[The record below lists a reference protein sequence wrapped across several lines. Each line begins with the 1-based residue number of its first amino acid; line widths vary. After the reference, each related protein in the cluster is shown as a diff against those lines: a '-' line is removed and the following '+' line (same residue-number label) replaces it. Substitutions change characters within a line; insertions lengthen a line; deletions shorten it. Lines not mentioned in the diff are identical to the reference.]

1 MKKIVLVDGNNLL
14 FRSYY
19 ATAYTGNI
27 MRNKEGFPTNGV
39 YGFVN
44 MINKIIS
51 EEKPE
56 YMMVAFDIG
65 KTFRHEKYERYK
77 DGRRETPDDLKVQF
91 PVAKKILT
99 AMGIKYL
106 ECAGYEADDIIGT
119 ISMWCEKDPEYEAL
133 IVSSDKDLLQLISD
147 ETVVKLLKT
156 KDYIWMDKKT
166 FNDTYG
172 FDPIHMIDLKALM
185 GDSSD
190 NIPGVKGIGEKGAI
204 KLVSEYKTID
214 NIYENIDKIKGA
226 MQIKLIDGKEDAYYS
241 KDLVTI
247 YREVPLDITFDD
259 LLYKGENAD
268 ELIDIYNDL
277 GFYSLLRKI
286 NTSEV
291 KKNKEIV
298 GEFVDIPDTA
308 ETEKNKVNN
317 NCNENIIDNDK
328 NESIVENIKILSN
341 NEDIDKNK
349 IEEFKIISDINDI
362 KISEDTSIYLD
373 TTIGNYHN
381 AEILGIALYN
391 STLSCYIPFDIFKNN
406 TSILDTNYNLSTYD
420 YKKLI
425 VVFNKY
431 GIKVPNIN
439 FDTMIS
445 AYLLNYET
453 KDDICYLAN
462 KLEVEIP
469 SYDKKEVV
477 TTEEAARRAIL
488 KAKFIYN
495 TKDKLYEN
503 MKKEDNIYLFE
514 SIEMPLTKVLANMEI
529 EGIRVDKKVLE
540 EMGTEIKIKLEILT
554 RDIYNYAG
562 EEFNINSPKQLGEIL
577 FDKLKLPGTKK
588 NKNGY
593 ATDIDVLKKLT
604 EYPIINK
611 ILEYRALAKLYS
623 TYIDGI
629 ISTIRK
635 DGKIH
640 TIYTQTL
647 TRTGRLS
654 SIEPNLQNI
663 PMRSEYGRLIR
674 KAFIPENNSVILS
687 SDYSQIELRVFAH
700 LSGVN
705 DLINAFKEGVDI
717 HTKTAMDIFK
727 VPMEGVT
734 KNMRRQAKAVNF
746 GILYGISSY
755 GLAEDIGIPVKEAK
769 EFINKYFETYPG
781 VKDYM
786 DKEIDEAKRTGY
798 VKTIMNR
805 KRVIEELKS
814 SNYKV
819 RSMGERM
826 ALNTPVQGSAS
837 DILKKA
843 MVEINN
849 IFEKENIKSKMLLQV
864 HDELIFNVYNDE
876 IDKVKDIVYNTMTKV
891 FELKVPLDV
900 DIELGNNW
908 YEAK

>member
-156 KDYIWMDKKT
+156 KDYIWMNKKT

-226 MQIKLIDGKEDAYYS
+226 TQIKLIDGKEDAYYS

-286 NTSEV
+286 NTSDI
-291 KKNKEIV
+291 KK
-298 GEFVDIPDTA
+298 
-308 ETEKNKVNN
+308 EK
-317 NCNENIIDNDK
+317 
-328 NESIVENIKILSN
+328 SR
-341 NEDIDKNK
+341 ED
-349 IEEFKIISDINDI
+349 EFKIISDINDV

-373 TTIGNYHN
+373 TTIGNYHD

-391 STLSCYIPFDIFKNN
+391 STLSCYIPFDIFKIN
-406 TSILDTNYNLSTYD
+406 TNILDTDYNLSTYD

-439 FDTMIS
+439 FDAMIS

-477 TTEEAARRAIL
+477 TSEEAIRRAIL

-495 TKDKLYEN
+495 TKDKLYED
-503 MKKEDNIYLFE
+503 MKREDNIYLFE
-514 SIEMPLTKVLANMEI
+514 SIEMPLAKVLANMEI

-629 ISTIRK
+629 ISTIRE

>member
-226 MQIKLIDGKEDAYYS
+226 TQIKLIDGKEDAYYS

-286 NTSEV
+286 NTSDI
-291 KKNKEIV
+291 KK
-298 GEFVDIPDTA
+298 
-308 ETEKNKVNN
+308 EK
-317 NCNENIIDNDK
+317 
-328 NESIVENIKILSN
+328 SR
-341 NEDIDKNK
+341 ED
-349 IEEFKIISDINDI
+349 EFKIISDINDV

-373 TTIGNYHN
+373 TTIGNYHD

-391 STLSCYIPFDIFKNN
+391 STLSCYIPYDIFKNN
-406 TSILDTNYNLSTYD
+406 TSILDTDYNLSTYD

-445 AYLLNYET
+445 AYLLNYDT

-462 KLEVEIP
+462 KLNIYIP

-477 TTEEAARRAIL
+477 TTEEAIRRAIL

-495 TKDKLYEN
+495 TKDKLYED
-503 MKKEDNIYLFE
+503 MKREDNIYLFE
-514 SIEMPLTKVLANMEI
+514 SIEMPLAKVLAKMETT
-529 EGIRVDKKVLE
+529 GIRVDKKVLE

-577 FDKLKLPGTKK
+577 FDKLKLPGAKK

-629 ISTIRK
+629 ISTIRE

-674 KAFIPENNSVILS
+674 KAFIPEDNSVILS

-746 GILYGISSY
+746 VILYGISSY

-786 DKEIDEAKRTGY
+786 DKEIDEAKRNGY

-814 SNYKV
+814 SNYMV

>member
-19 ATAYTGNI
+19 ATAYTGNV

-51 EEKPE
+51 DEKPE

-185 GDSSD
+185 GDASD

-226 MQIKLIDGKEDAYYS
+226 TQIKLIDGKEDAYYS

-286 NTSEV
+286 NISEV
-291 KKNKEIV
+291 KKKE
-298 GEFVDIPDTA
+298 DR
-308 ETEKNKVNN
+308 K
-317 NCNENIIDNDK
+317 
-328 NESIVENIKILSN
+328 
-341 NEDIDKNK
+341 
-349 IEEFKIISDINDI
+349 EEFKIISDINNV

-373 TTIGNYHN
+373 TTIGNYHD

-391 STLSCYIPFDIFKNN
+391 STLSCYIPYDIFKNN

-477 TTEEAARRAIL
+477 ATEEAIRRAIL

-495 TKDKLYEN
+495 TKDKLYED

-514 SIEMPLTKVLANMEI
+514 SIEMPLAKVLANMEI

-540 EMGTEIKIKLEILT
+540 EMGTEIKIKLEIIT
-554 RDIYNYAG
+554 RDIYNFAG

-577 FDKLKLPGTKK
+577 FDKLKLPGAKK

-604 EYPIINK
+604 EYPIVNK
-611 ILEYRALAKLYS
+611 ILEYRVLAKLYS

-629 ISTIRK
+629 ISTIRE

-674 KAFIPENNSVILS
+674 KAFIPEDNSVILS

-786 DKEIDEAKRTGY
+786 DKEIDEAKRNGY

-814 SNYKV
+814 SNYMV

>member
-226 MQIKLIDGKEDAYYS
+226 TQIKLIDGKEDAYYS

-286 NTSEV
+286 NTSDI
-291 KKNKEIV
+291 KK
-298 GEFVDIPDTA
+298 
-308 ETEKNKVNN
+308 EK
-317 NCNENIIDNDK
+317 
-328 NESIVENIKILSN
+328 SR
-341 NEDIDKNK
+341 ED
-349 IEEFKIISDINDI
+349 EFKIISDINDV

-373 TTIGNYHN
+373 TTIGNYHD

-391 STLSCYIPFDIFKNN
+391 STLSCYIPYDIFKNN
-406 TSILDTNYNLSTYD
+406 TSILDTDYNLSTYD

-445 AYLLNYET
+445 AYLLNYDT

-462 KLEVEIP
+462 KLNIYIP

-477 TTEEAARRAIL
+477 TTEEAIRRAIL

-495 TKDKLYEN
+495 TKDKLYED
-503 MKKEDNIYLFE
+503 MKREDNIYLFE
-514 SIEMPLTKVLANMEI
+514 SIEMPLAKVLAKMETT
-529 EGIRVDKKVLE
+529 GIRVDKKVLE

-577 FDKLKLPGTKK
+577 FDKLKLPGAKK

-629 ISTIRK
+629 ISTIRE

-674 KAFIPENNSVILS
+674 RAFIPEDNSVILS

-786 DKEIDEAKRTGY
+786 DKEIDEAKRNGY

-814 SNYKV
+814 SNYMV

>member
-51 EEKPE
+51 DEKPE

-226 MQIKLIDGKEDAYYS
+226 TQIKLIDGKEDAYYS

-286 NTSEV
+286 NISEV
-291 KKNKEIV
+291 KKKE
-298 GEFVDIPDTA
+298 DR
-308 ETEKNKVNN
+308 K
-317 NCNENIIDNDK
+317 
-328 NESIVENIKILSN
+328 
-341 NEDIDKNK
+341 
-349 IEEFKIISDINDI
+349 EEFKIISDINDI

-373 TTIGNYHN
+373 TTIGNYHD

-391 STLSCYIPFDIFKNN
+391 STLSCYIPYDIFKNN
-406 TSILDTNYNLSTYD
+406 TSILDTDYNLSTYD

-462 KLEVEIP
+462 KLNIYIP

-488 KAKFIYN
+488 KARFIYN
-495 TKDKLYEN
+495 TKDKLYED
-503 MKKEDNIYLFE
+503 MKREDNIYLFE
-514 SIEMPLTKVLANMEI
+514 SIEMPLAKVLAKMETT
-529 EGIRVDKKVLE
+529 GIRVDKKVLE

-577 FDKLKLPGTKK
+577 FDKLKLPGAKK

-629 ISTIRK
+629 ISTIRE

-674 KAFIPENNSVILS
+674 KAFIPEDNSVILS

-786 DKEIDEAKRTGY
+786 DKEIDEAKRNGY

-814 SNYKV
+814 SNYMV

-843 MVEINN
+843 MVEISD

-908 YEAK
+908 YESK

>member
-226 MQIKLIDGKEDAYYS
+226 TQIKLIDGKEDAYYS

-286 NTSEV
+286 NTSDI
-291 KKNKEIV
+291 KK
-298 GEFVDIPDTA
+298 
-308 ETEKNKVNN
+308 EK
-317 NCNENIIDNDK
+317 
-328 NESIVENIKILSN
+328 SR
-341 NEDIDKNK
+341 
-349 IEEFKIISDINDI
+349 EEKFKIISDINDV

-373 TTIGNYHN
+373 TTIGNYHD

-406 TSILDTNYNLSTYD
+406 TSILDTDYNLSTYD

-462 KLEVEIP
+462 KLNIYIP

-495 TKDKLYEN
+495 TKDKLYED
-503 MKKEDNIYLFE
+503 MKREDNIYLFE
-514 SIEMPLTKVLANMEI
+514 NIEMPLAKVLAKMETT
-529 EGIRVDKKVLE
+529 GIRVDKKVLE

-577 FDKLKLPGTKK
+577 FDKLKLPGAKK

>member
-51 EEKPE
+51 DEKPE

-77 DGRRETPDDLKVQF
+77 DGRKETPDDLKVQF

-226 MQIKLIDGKEDAYYS
+226 TQIKLIDGKEDAYYS

-286 NTSEV
+286 NTSDI
-291 KKNKEIV
+291 KK
-298 GEFVDIPDTA
+298 
-308 ETEKNKVNN
+308 EK
-317 NCNENIIDNDK
+317 
-328 NESIVENIKILSN
+328 SR
-341 NEDIDKNK
+341 
-349 IEEFKIISDINDI
+349 EEKFKIISDINDI

-373 TTIGNYHN
+373 TTIGNYHD

-391 STLSCYIPFDIFKNN
+391 STLSCYIPYDIFKNN
-406 TSILDTNYNLSTYD
+406 TSILDTDYNLSTYD

-462 KLEVEIP
+462 KLNIYIP

-488 KAKFIYN
+488 KARFIYN
-495 TKDKLYEN
+495 TKDKLYED
-503 MKKEDNIYLFE
+503 MKREDNIYLFE
-514 SIEMPLTKVLANMEI
+514 SIEMPLAKVLAKMETT
-529 EGIRVDKKVLE
+529 GIRVDKKVLE

-577 FDKLKLPGTKK
+577 FDKLKLPGAKK

-674 KAFIPENNSVILS
+674 KAFIPEDNSVILS

-786 DKEIDEAKRTGY
+786 DKEIDEAKKNGY

-814 SNYKV
+814 SNYMV

-843 MVEINN
+843 MVEISD

>member
-51 EEKPE
+51 DEKPE

-226 MQIKLIDGKEDAYYS
+226 TQIKLIDGKEDAYYS

-286 NTSEV
+286 NTSDI
-291 KKNKEIV
+291 KK
-298 GEFVDIPDTA
+298 
-308 ETEKNKVNN
+308 EKSR
-317 NCNENIIDNDK
+317 E
-328 NESIVENIKILSN
+328 
-341 NEDIDKNK
+341 
-349 IEEFKIISDINDI
+349 EEFKIISDINDI

-439 FDTMIS
+439 FDAMIS

-495 TKDKLYEN
+495 TKDKLYED
-503 MKKEDNIYLFE
+503 MKREDNIYLFE
-514 SIEMPLTKVLANMEI
+514 NIEMPLAKVLANMEI

-540 EMGTEIKIKLEILT
+540 EMGIEIKIKLEILT

-629 ISTIRK
+629 ISTIRE

-674 KAFIPENNSVILS
+674 KAFIPEDNSVILS

-786 DKEIDEAKRTGY
+786 DKEIDEAKRNGY

-814 SNYKV
+814 SNYMV

-843 MVEINN
+843 MVEISD

>member
-19 ATAYTGNI
+19 ATAYTGNV

-147 ETVVKLLKT
+147 ETIVKLLKT

-226 MQIKLIDGKEDAYYS
+226 MQIKLIDGREDAYYS

-247 YREVPLDITFDD
+247 YREVPLNVTFDD

-286 NTSEV
+286 NTNEV
-291 KKNKEIV
+291 KKEENRE
-298 GEFVDIPDTA
+298 
-308 ETEKNKVNN
+308 EKFKV
-317 NCNENIIDNDK
+317 
-328 NESIVENIKILSN
+328 
-341 NEDIDKNK
+341 
-349 IEEFKIISDINDI
+349 ISDTNDI

-373 TTIGNYHN
+373 TTVGNYN
-381 AEILGIALYN
+381 DAEILGIALYN
-391 STLSCYIPFDIFKNN
+391 STLSCYIPYDIFKNN
-406 TSILDTNYNLSTYD
+406 TSILDTEYNLSTYD

-425 VVFNKY
+425 VIFNKY
-431 GIKVPNIN
+431 DIKVPNIN

-477 TTEEAARRAIL
+477 TSEEAIRRAIL

-495 TKDKLYEN
+495 TKDKLYED
-503 MKKEDNIYLFE
+503 MKREDNIYLFE
-514 SIEMPLTKVLANMEI
+514 SIEMPLAKVLANMEI

-577 FDKLKLPGTKK
+577 FDKLKLPGAKK

-593 ATDIDVLKKLT
+593 ATDIDVLKKL
-604 EYPIINK
+604 K

-629 ISTIRK
+629 INTIRE

-674 KAFIPENNSVILS
+674 KAFIPEENSVILS

-755 GLAEDIGIPVKEAK
+755 GLAEDIGISVKEAK

-786 DKEIDEAKRTGY
+786 DKEIDEAKRNGY

-814 SNYKV
+814 SNYMV

-849 IFEKENIKSKMLLQV
+849 IFEQENIKSKMLLQV

>member
-51 EEKPE
+51 DEKPE

-226 MQIKLIDGKEDAYYS
+226 TQIKLIDGKEDAYYS

-286 NTSEV
+286 NTSDI
-291 KKNKEIV
+291 KK
-298 GEFVDIPDTA
+298 
-308 ETEKNKVNN
+308 EKSR
-317 NCNENIIDNDK
+317 E
-328 NESIVENIKILSN
+328 
-341 NEDIDKNK
+341 
-349 IEEFKIISDINDI
+349 EEFKIISDINDI

-373 TTIGNYHN
+373 TTIGNYHD

-406 TSILDTNYNLSTYD
+406 TSILDTDYNLSTYD

-462 KLEVEIP
+462 KLNIYIP

-477 TTEEAARRAIL
+477 TTEEAIRRAIL

-495 TKDKLYEN
+495 TKDKLYED

-540 EMGTEIKIKLEILT
+540 EMGIEIKIKLEILT
-554 RDIYNYAG
+554 RDIYNCAG

-577 FDKLKLPGTKK
+577 FDKLKLPGAKK

-629 ISTIRK
+629 ISTIRE

-674 KAFIPENNSVILS
+674 KAFIPEDNSVILS

-786 DKEIDEAKRTGY
+786 DKEIDEAKRNGY

-805 KRVIEELKS
+805 KRIIEELKS
-814 SNYKV
+814 SNYMV

>member
-226 MQIKLIDGKEDAYYS
+226 TQIKLIDGKEDAYYS

-286 NTSEV
+286 NTSDI
-291 KKNKEIV
+291 KK
-298 GEFVDIPDTA
+298 
-308 ETEKNKVNN
+308 EK
-317 NCNENIIDNDK
+317 
-328 NESIVENIKILSN
+328 SR
-341 NEDIDKNK
+341 ED
-349 IEEFKIISDINDI
+349 EFKIISDINDV

-373 TTIGNYHN
+373 TTIGNYHD

-391 STLSCYIPFDIFKNN
+391 STLSCYIPYDIFKNN
-406 TSILDTNYNLSTYD
+406 TSILDTDYNLSTYD

-445 AYLLNYET
+445 AYLLNYDT

-462 KLEVEIP
+462 KLNIYIP

-477 TTEEAARRAIL
+477 TTEEAIRRAIL

-495 TKDKLYEN
+495 TKDKLYED
-503 MKKEDNIYLFE
+503 MKREDNIYLFE
-514 SIEMPLTKVLANMEI
+514 SIEMPLAKVLAKMETT
-529 EGIRVDKKVLE
+529 GIRVDKKVLE

-577 FDKLKLPGTKK
+577 FDKLKLPGAKK

-629 ISTIRK
+629 ISTIRE

-674 KAFIPENNSVILS
+674 KAFIPEDNSVILS

-786 DKEIDEAKRTGY
+786 DKEIDEAKRNGY

-814 SNYKV
+814 SNYMV

-843 MVEINN
+843 MVEISD

>member
-27 MRNKEGFPTNGV
+27 MRNKEGFPTNGI

-119 ISMWCEKDPEYEAL
+119 ISLWCEKDPEYEAL

-166 FNDTYG
+166 FNATYG

-185 GDSSD
+185 GDASD

-226 MQIKLIDGKEDAYYS
+226 TQIKLIDGREDAYYS

-286 NTSEV
+286 NTSDV
-291 KKNKEIV
+291 KKEEDRKE
-298 GEFVDIPDTA
+298 
-308 ETEKNKVNN
+308 K
-317 NCNENIIDNDK
+317 
-328 NESIVENIKILSN
+328 
-341 NEDIDKNK
+341 
-349 IEEFKIISDINDI
+349 FKIISDINDVM
-362 KISEDTSIYLD
+362 ISEDTSIYLD
-373 TTIGNYHN
+373 TTIGNYHD

-391 STLSCYIPFDIFKNN
+391 STLSCYIPYDIFKNN
-406 TSILDTNYNLSTYD
+406 TSILDTDYNLSTYD

-425 VVFNKY
+425 VIFNKY

-469 SYDKKEVV
+469 SYDKKEVI
-477 TTEEAARRAIL
+477 TSEEAIRRAIL

-495 TKDKLYEN
+495 TKDKLYED
-503 MKKEDNIYLFE
+503 MKREDNIYLFE
-514 SIEMPLTKVLANMEI
+514 SIEMPLAKVLANMEI

-540 EMGTEIKIKLEILT
+540 EMGTEIKIKLEIIT

-562 EEFNINSPKQLGEIL
+562 EEFNLNSPKQLGEIL
-577 FDKLKLPGTKK
+577 FDKLKLPGAKK
-588 NKNGY
+588 NKKGY

-629 ISTIRK
+629 ISTIRE

-674 KAFIPENNSVILS
+674 KAFIPEDNSVILS

-769 EFINKYFETYPG
+769 EFINKYFKTYPG

-786 DKEIDEAKRTGY
+786 DKEIDEAKRNGY

-814 SNYKV
+814 SNYMV

-876 IDKVKDIVYNTMTKV
+876 IEKVKDIVYNTMTKV

-900 DIELGNNW
+900 DIELEHNW
-908 YEAK
+908 YEAQ

>member
-19 ATAYTGNI
+19 ATAYTGNV

-185 GDSSD
+185 GDASD

-226 MQIKLIDGKEDAYYS
+226 TQIKLIDGKEDAYYS

-286 NTSEV
+286 NTSDI
-291 KKNKEIV
+291 KK
-298 GEFVDIPDTA
+298 
-308 ETEKNKVNN
+308 EKSR
-317 NCNENIIDNDK
+317 E
-328 NESIVENIKILSN
+328 
-341 NEDIDKNK
+341 
-349 IEEFKIISDINDI
+349 EEFKIISDINDV

-373 TTIGNYHN
+373 TTIGNYHD

-391 STLSCYIPFDIFKNN
+391 STLSCYIPYDIFKNN
-406 TSILDTNYNLSTYD
+406 TNILDTDYNLSTYD

-477 TTEEAARRAIL
+477 TTEEAIRRAIL

-495 TKDKLYEN
+495 TKDKLYED
-503 MKKEDNIYLFE
+503 MKREDNIYLFE
-514 SIEMPLTKVLANMEI
+514 SIEMPLAKVLANMEI

-577 FDKLKLPGTKK
+577 FDKLKLPGAKK

-629 ISTIRK
+629 ISTIRE

-674 KAFIPENNSVILS
+674 KAFIPEDNSVILS

-786 DKEIDEAKRTGY
+786 DKEIDEAKKNGY

-814 SNYKV
+814 SNYMV

>member
-27 MRNKEGFPTNGV
+27 MRNKDGFPTNGL

-77 DGRRETPDDLKVQF
+77 DGRKETPEDLKLQF

-119 ISMWCEKDPEYEAL
+119 VSLWCEKDPEYEAL

-147 ETVVKLLKT
+147 ETVVKLLKS
-156 KDYIWMDKKT
+156 KDYIMMDKET
-166 FNDTYG
+166 FRETYG
-172 FDPIHMIDLKALM
+172 FDPINMIDLKALM

-204 KLVSEYKTID
+204 KLISEYHTID
-214 NIYENIDKIKGA
+214 NLYDNIGNIKGA
-226 MQIKLIDGKEDAYYS
+226 MQTKLIEGKEDAYYS
-241 KDLVTI
+241 RDLVTI
-247 YREVPLDITFDD
+247 YREVPLDVTFDD
-259 LLYKGENAD
+259 LIYKKENTN
-268 ELIDIYNDL
+268 ELIDIYNNL
-277 GFYSLLRKI
+277 GFYSLLRKMN
-286 NTSEV
+286 NTE
-291 KKNKEIV
+291 KEIKEES
-298 GEFVDIPDTA
+298 GKDEFKVISNINDVVIDEDTA
-308 ETEKNKVNN
+308 
-317 NCNENIIDNDK
+317 
-328 NESIVENIKILSN
+328 
-341 NEDIDKNK
+341 
-349 IEEFKIISDINDI
+349 
-362 KISEDTSIYLD
+362 IYLD
-373 TTIGNYHN
+373 TTLGNYHDVD
-381 AEILGIALYN
+381 ILGISLYN
-391 STLSCYIPFDIFKNN
+391 KKYSCYIPYDIFKSN
-406 TSILDTNYNLSTYD
+406 TDILNTKYNLFTYD

-431 GIKVPNIN
+431 SIKVPNIS

-462 KLEVEIP
+462 NMNYNIP
-469 SYDKKEVV
+469 SYDKKEVLTV
-477 TTEEAARRAIL
+477 EEASNRAIL
-488 KAKFIYN
+488 KAKFIYK
-495 TKDKLYEN
+495 TKDKLYEQ
-503 MKKEDNIYLFE
+503 MKNEDTIYLFE
-514 SIEMPLTKVLANMEI
+514 NIEMPLAKILAKMEI
-529 EGIRVDKKVLE
+529 EGIRVDKNILKD
-540 EMGTEIKIKLEILT
+540 MGEEIKIKLELIT
-554 RDIYNYAG
+554 KDIYNYAG

-577 FDKLKLPGTKK
+577 FDKLKLPGAKK
-588 NKNGY
+588 NKTGY
-593 ATDIDVLKKLT
+593 VTDVDVLKKLVN
-604 EYPIINK
+604 YPIVNK

-629 ISTIRK
+629 INTIRE

-674 KAFIPENNSVILS
+674 KAFLPEQNSVIMS

-700 LSGVN
+700 LSGVS
-705 DLINAFKEGVDI
+705 DLINAFNDGIDI
-717 HTKTAMDIFK
+717 HTKTAMDIFN
-727 VPMEGVT
+727 VPEEGVT

-755 GLAEDIGIPVKEAK
+755 GLSEDLGISVKDAK
-769 EFINKYFETYPG
+769 DFINKYFETYPG

-786 DKEIDEAKRTGY
+786 NSEIEEAKRNGY

-805 KRVIEELKS
+805 KRIINELKN
-814 SNYKV
+814 SNYMV

-826 ALNTPVQGSAS
+826 ALNTPIQGSAS

-843 MVEINN
+843 MVEIDN

-864 HDELIFNVYNDE
+864 HDELIFNVYKDE
-876 IDKVKDIVYNTMTKV
+876 LDKVKDIVYNTMTKV
-891 FELKVPLDV
+891 FDLKVPLDV
-900 DIELGNNW
+900 DIEVGNNW

>member
-226 MQIKLIDGKEDAYYS
+226 TQIKLIDGKEDAYYS

-286 NTSEV
+286 NTSDI
-291 KKNKEIV
+291 KK
-298 GEFVDIPDTA
+298 
-308 ETEKNKVNN
+308 EK
-317 NCNENIIDNDK
+317 
-328 NESIVENIKILSN
+328 SR
-341 NEDIDKNK
+341 ED
-349 IEEFKIISDINDI
+349 EFKIISDINDV

-373 TTIGNYHN
+373 TTIGNYHD

-391 STLSCYIPFDIFKNN
+391 STLSCYIPYDIFKNN
-406 TSILDTNYNLSTYD
+406 TSILDTDYNLSTYD

-462 KLEVEIP
+462 KLNIYIP

-477 TTEEAARRAIL
+477 TSEEAIRRAIL

-495 TKDKLYEN
+495 TKDKLYED

-514 SIEMPLTKVLANMEI
+514 SIEMPLAKVLANMEI

-577 FDKLKLPGTKK
+577 FDKLKLPGAKK

-629 ISTIRK
+629 ISTIRE

-674 KAFIPENNSVILS
+674 KAFIPEDNSVILS

-786 DKEIDEAKRTGY
+786 DKEIDEAKKNGY

-814 SNYKV
+814 SNYMV

-843 MVEINN
+843 MVEISD

>member
-44 MINKIIS
+44 MINKIIYD
-51 EEKPE
+51 EKPE

-185 GDSSD
+185 GDASD

-226 MQIKLIDGKEDAYYS
+226 TQIKLIDGKEDAYYS

-286 NTSEV
+286 NISEV
-291 KKNKEIV
+291 KKKE
-298 GEFVDIPDTA
+298 DR
-308 ETEKNKVNN
+308 K
-317 NCNENIIDNDK
+317 
-328 NESIVENIKILSN
+328 
-341 NEDIDKNK
+341 
-349 IEEFKIISDINDI
+349 EEFKIISDINDV

-373 TTIGNYHN
+373 TTIGNYHD

-391 STLSCYIPFDIFKNN
+391 STLSCYIPYDIFKNN
-406 TSILDTNYNLSTYD
+406 TNILDTDYNLSTYD

-488 KAKFIYN
+488 KARFIYN
-495 TKDKLYEN
+495 TKDKLYED
-503 MKKEDNIYLFE
+503 MKREDNIYLFE
-514 SIEMPLTKVLANMEI
+514 NIEMPLAKVLAKMETT
-529 EGIRVDKKVLE
+529 GIRVDKKVLE

-577 FDKLKLPGTKK
+577 FDKLKLPGAKK

-629 ISTIRK
+629 ISTIRE

-674 KAFIPENNSVILS
+674 KAFIPEDNSVILS

-786 DKEIDEAKRTGY
+786 DKEIDEAKRNGY

-814 SNYKV
+814 SNYMV

-843 MVEINN
+843 MVEISD

-908 YEAK
+908 YESK

>member
-226 MQIKLIDGKEDAYYS
+226 TQIKLIDGKEDAYYS

-286 NTSEV
+286 NISEV
-291 KKNKEIV
+291 KKKE
-298 GEFVDIPDTA
+298 DR
-308 ETEKNKVNN
+308 K
-317 NCNENIIDNDK
+317 
-328 NESIVENIKILSN
+328 
-341 NEDIDKNK
+341 
-349 IEEFKIISDINDI
+349 EEFKIISDINDI

-373 TTIGNYHN
+373 TTIGNYHD

-391 STLSCYIPFDIFKNN
+391 STLSCYIPYDIFKNN
-406 TSILDTNYNLSTYD
+406 TSILDTDYNLSTYD

-462 KLEVEIP
+462 KLNIYIP

-477 TTEEAARRAIL
+477 TSEEAIRRAIL

-495 TKDKLYEN
+495 TKDKLYED
-503 MKKEDNIYLFE
+503 MKREDNIYLFE
-514 SIEMPLTKVLANMEI
+514 SIEMPLAKVLAKMETT
-529 EGIRVDKKVLE
+529 GIRVDKKVLE

-577 FDKLKLPGTKK
+577 FDKLKLPGAKK

-629 ISTIRK
+629 ISTIRE

-674 KAFIPENNSVILS
+674 KAFIPEDNSVILS

-786 DKEIDEAKRTGY
+786 DKEIDEAKRNGY

-814 SNYKV
+814 SNYMV

-843 MVEINN
+843 MVEISD

>member
-226 MQIKLIDGKEDAYYS
+226 TQIKLIDGKEDAYYS

-286 NTSEV
+286 NISEV
-291 KKNKEIV
+291 KKKE
-298 GEFVDIPDTA
+298 DR
-308 ETEKNKVNN
+308 K
-317 NCNENIIDNDK
+317 
-328 NESIVENIKILSN
+328 
-341 NEDIDKNK
+341 
-349 IEEFKIISDINDI
+349 EEFKIISDINDI

-373 TTIGNYHN
+373 TTIGNYHD

-391 STLSCYIPFDIFKNN
+391 STLSYYIPYDIFKNN
-406 TSILDTNYNLSTYD
+406 TNILDTDYNLSTYD

-462 KLEVEIP
+462 KLNIYIP

-488 KAKFIYN
+488 KARFIYN
-495 TKDKLYEN
+495 TKDKLYED
-503 MKKEDNIYLFE
+503 MKNEDNIYLFE
-514 SIEMPLTKVLANMEI
+514 SIEMPLAKVLANMEI

-577 FDKLKLPGTKK
+577 FDKLKLPGAKK

-629 ISTIRK
+629 ISTIRE

-674 KAFIPENNSVILS
+674 KAFIPEDNSVILS

-786 DKEIDEAKRTGY
+786 DKEIDEAKRNGY

-814 SNYKV
+814 SNYMV

-843 MVEINN
+843 MVEISD

>member
-226 MQIKLIDGKEDAYYS
+226 TQIKLIDGKEDAYYS

-286 NTSEV
+286 NTSDI
-291 KKNKEIV
+291 KK
-298 GEFVDIPDTA
+298 
-308 ETEKNKVNN
+308 EK
-317 NCNENIIDNDK
+317 
-328 NESIVENIKILSN
+328 SR
-341 NEDIDKNK
+341 
-349 IEEFKIISDINDI
+349 EEKFKIISDINDI

-373 TTIGNYHN
+373 TTIGNYHD

-391 STLSCYIPFDIFKNN
+391 STLSCYIPYDIFKNN
-406 TSILDTNYNLSTYD
+406 TSILDTDYNLSTYD

-462 KLEVEIP
+462 KLNIYIP

-477 TTEEAARRAIL
+477 ATEEAARRAIL
-488 KAKFIYN
+488 KARFIYN
-495 TKDKLYEN
+495 TKDKLYED
-503 MKKEDNIYLFE
+503 MKREDNIYLFE
-514 SIEMPLTKVLANMEI
+514 NIEMPLAKVLAKMETT
-529 EGIRVDKKVLE
+529 GIRVDKKVLE

-577 FDKLKLPGTKK
+577 FDKLKLPGAKK

-629 ISTIRK
+629 ISTIRE

-786 DKEIDEAKRTGY
+786 DKEIDEAKRNGY

-814 SNYKV
+814 SNYMV

>member
-51 EEKPE
+51 DEKPE

-77 DGRRETPDDLKVQF
+77 DGRKETPDDLKVQF

-106 ECAGYEADDIIGT
+106 EHAGYEADDIIGT

-286 NTSEV
+286 NISDI
-291 KKNKEIV
+291 KK
-298 GEFVDIPDTA
+298 
-308 ETEKNKVNN
+308 EKSR
-317 NCNENIIDNDK
+317 DD
-328 NESIVENIKILSN
+328 
-341 NEDIDKNK
+341 
-349 IEEFKIISDINDI
+349 EFKIISDINDV

-373 TTIGNYHN
+373 TTIGNYHD
-381 AEILGIALYN
+381 AEILGIAVYN
-391 STLSCYIPFDIFKNN
+391 STLSCYIPYDIFKNN
-406 TSILDTNYNLSTYD
+406 TNILDTDYNLSTYD

-495 TKDKLYEN
+495 TKDKLYED
-503 MKKEDNIYLFE
+503 MKREDNIYLFE
-514 SIEMPLTKVLANMEI
+514 SIEMPLAKVLANMEI

-540 EMGTEIKIKLEILT
+540 EMGTEIKIKLEIIT

-629 ISTIRK
+629 ISTIRE

-786 DKEIDEAKRTGY
+786 DKEIDEAKRNGY

-814 SNYKV
+814 SNYMV

-843 MVEINN
+843 MVEISD
-849 IFEKENIKSKMLLQV
+849 IFEKKNIKSKMLLQV

>member
-51 EEKPE
+51 DEKPE

-226 MQIKLIDGKEDAYYS
+226 TQIKLIDGKEDAYYS

-286 NTSEV
+286 NTSDI
-291 KKNKEIV
+291 KK
-298 GEFVDIPDTA
+298 
-308 ETEKNKVNN
+308 EK
-317 NCNENIIDNDK
+317 
-328 NESIVENIKILSN
+328 SR
-341 NEDIDKNK
+341 
-349 IEEFKIISDINDI
+349 EEKFKFISDINDV

-373 TTIGNYHN
+373 TTIGNYHD

-391 STLSCYIPFDIFKNN
+391 STLSCYIPYDIFKNN
-406 TSILDTNYNLSTYD
+406 TSILDTDYNLSTYD

-462 KLEVEIP
+462 KLNIYIP

-488 KAKFIYN
+488 KARFIYN
-495 TKDKLYEN
+495 TKDKLYED
-503 MKKEDNIYLFE
+503 MKREDNIYLFE
-514 SIEMPLTKVLANMEI
+514 NIEMPLAKVLAKMETT
-529 EGIRVDKKVLE
+529 GIRVDKKVLE

-577 FDKLKLPGTKK
+577 FDKLKLPGAKK

-629 ISTIRK
+629 ISTIRE

-674 KAFIPENNSVILS
+674 KAFIPEDNSVILS

-786 DKEIDEAKRTGY
+786 DKEIDEAKRNGY

-814 SNYKV
+814 SNYMV